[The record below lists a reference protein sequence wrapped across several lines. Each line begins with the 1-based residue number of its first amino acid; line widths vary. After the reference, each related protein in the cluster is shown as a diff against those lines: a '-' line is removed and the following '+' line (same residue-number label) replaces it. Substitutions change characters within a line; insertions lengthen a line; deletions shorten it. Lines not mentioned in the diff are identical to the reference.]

1 LNLEKTSVLV
11 LNLHFHH
18 LQDIQT
24 HAEST
29 YPEECCGLLLGHLS
43 GEARTLLEVLPTE
56 NSWDE
61 ETADDFQ
68 SIDGLSPRKSSKRN
82 RFSIAPP
89 VMLKVQ
95 KEARDRNLNIIGIYH
110 SHTDHP
116 AVPSEFDRVIAW
128 PQYSYII
135 ISVRQ
140 GLACDLKSWSLDDN
154 HQFQPEE
161 IHTIGS

>member
-1 LNLEKTSVLV
+1 M
-11 LNLHFHH
+11 
-18 LQDIQT
+18 QT

-43 GEARTLLEVLPTE
+43 GESRTLIEILPTE
-56 NSWDE
+56 NSWGE
-61 ETADDFQ
+61 ETAVAFQ
-68 SIDGLSPRKSSKRN
+68 SVDGLSKQKSSKRN
-82 RFSIAPP
+82 RFSIAPQ

-95 KEARDRNLNIIGIYH
+95 KEVRDRNLNIIGIYH

-135 ISVRQ
+135 VSVQQ

>member
-1 LNLEKTSVLV
+1 V
-11 LNLHFHH
+11 LNLHSYH

-43 GEARTLLEVLPTE
+43 GDARTLLEVLPTE

-61 ETADDFQ
+61 ETADAFQ
-68 SIDGLSPRKSSKRN
+68 LVDGLSKRKSSKRN
-82 RFSIAPP
+82 RFSIAPQ
-89 VMLKVQ
+89 VMLWAQ
-95 KEARDRNLNIIGIYH
+95 KEARNRNLNIIGIYH

-135 ISVRQ
+135 VSVRQ

-154 HQFQPEE
+154 QQFQPEE
-161 IHTIGS
+161 IHTIGC

>member
-1 LNLEKTSVLV
+1 MLNLYP
-11 LNLHFHH
+11 HH
-18 LQDIQT
+18 LQDIQS

-29 YPEECCGLLLGHLS
+29 YPEECCGLLLGRLND
-43 GEARTLLEVLPTE
+43 ETKTLIEVLPTE

-68 SIDGLSPRKSSKRN
+68 SIDGLSKRKSSKRH
-82 RFSIAPP
+82 RFSIAPQ
-89 VMLKVQ
+89 VMLRVQ

-116 AVPSEFDRVIAW
+116 AVPSKFDRVIAW
-128 PQYSYII
+128 PQYSYVIV
-135 ISVRQ
+135 SVQQ

-161 IHTIGS
+161 IHTIRS